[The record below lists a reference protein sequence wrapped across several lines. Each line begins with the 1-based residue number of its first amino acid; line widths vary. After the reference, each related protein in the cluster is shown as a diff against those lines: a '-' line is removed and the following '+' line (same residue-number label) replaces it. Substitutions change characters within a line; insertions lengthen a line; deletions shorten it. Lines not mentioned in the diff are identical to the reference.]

1 MKTAILI
8 DGSNTYMATRNVFE
22 IDWKIFRKYYSK
34 VFGPCTIFRYYSAIL
49 TVDGHSE
56 LRPLIDWLDYNGY
69 VVIQKPTKNFINAET
84 GITKIK
90 GDMDVEMVV
99 DMLKLAGKIDHI
111 ILYTGDG
118 DFVPAVHAVQSCGV
132 FVTVVS
138 AMTVAADEL
147 RRAADEYID
156 LAEMRMEIGRA
167 RST

>member
-84 GITKIK
+84 GVTKIK
-90 GDMDVEMVV
+90 GDMDVEIVV
-99 DMLKLAGKIDHI
+99 DMMELSRRVDHI
-111 ILYTGDG
+111 MLYSGDG
-118 DFVPAVHAVQSCGV
+118 DFVPAIRSVQKNGV
-132 FVTVVS
+132 FVSVVS
-138 AMTVAADEL
+138 AMSVAADEL

-167 RST
+167 RSA

>member
-1 MKTAILI
+1 
-8 DGSNTYMATRNVFE
+8 
-22 IDWKIFRKYYSK
+22 
-34 VFGPCTIFRYYSAIL
+34 
-49 TVDGHSE
+49 
-56 LRPLIDWLDYNGY
+56 LDYNGY